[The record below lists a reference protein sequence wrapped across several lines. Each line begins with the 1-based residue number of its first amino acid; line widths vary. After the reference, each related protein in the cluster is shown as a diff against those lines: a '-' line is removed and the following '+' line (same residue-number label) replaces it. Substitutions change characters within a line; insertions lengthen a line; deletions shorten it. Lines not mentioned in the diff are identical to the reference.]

1 MGSLAIAIVASY
13 LLGSISGSLWLGRL
27 VGVDIRQRGSGNAGG
42 TNAFRTLGW
51 KFALGVVLIDI
62 GKGAL
67 AGWIGVR
74 MHDADASFSS
84 WTQGFACV
92 LAAAIGHTW
101 PVFHGFRGGK
111 GAAALVGGLLVL
123 WPVAVPWLFLT
134 WTLLL
139 TLTGYVGLA
148 TVCATAML
156 VPLALLIGDM
166 APVASFAFALA
177 ATAFLLYTH
186 RANLARLRA
195 GNEHRFTRARIWA
208 RWWSRMRSR

>member
-1 MGSLAIAIVASY
+1 MGSLVVAIVVSY

-67 AGWIGVR
+67 AGWIGWQL
-74 MHDADASFSS
+74 HDPGAPFSP

-92 LAAAIGHTW
+92 LAAAVGHTW

-123 WPVAVPWLFLT
+123 WPIAVPWLFLT
-134 WTLLL
+134 WGLLL

-156 VPLALLIGDM
+156 IPLAVLIGGM
-166 APVASFAFALA
+166 APAATLGFALA
-177 ATAFLLYTH
+177 ATVFLFYTH

-195 GNEHRFTRARIWA
+195 GNEHRFGGARIWA
-208 RWWSRMRSR
+208 RWWARMRSR